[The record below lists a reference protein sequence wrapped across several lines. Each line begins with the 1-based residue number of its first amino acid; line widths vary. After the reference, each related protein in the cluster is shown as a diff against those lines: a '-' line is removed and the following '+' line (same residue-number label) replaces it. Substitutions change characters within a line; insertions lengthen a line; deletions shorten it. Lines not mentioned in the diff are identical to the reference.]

1 MMQKRKLTGVI
12 SRTGVDLVVDGG
24 SHLARGK
31 L

>member
-1 MMQKRKLTGVI
+1 MVQERKLADVI
-12 SRTGVDLVVDGG
+12 PRTGVDLVVDGG